1 MREKKQI
8 YYIKLIDHYKDTLK
22 YARKENHIEY
32 LKERVLLMKLK
43 HIKQLKTVQV

>member
-8 YYIKLIDHYKDTLK
+8 NYIKLIDHYKDTLK

-32 LKERVLLMKLK
+32 LKERVLLMRIK

>member
-8 YYIKLIDHYKDTLK
+8 NYIKLIDHYKDTLK

>member
-8 YYIKLIDHYKDTLK
+8 NYIKLIDHYKDTLK

-32 LKERVLLMKLK
+32 LKERELLMRIK
-43 HIKQLKTVQV
+43 HMKQLRAVQV